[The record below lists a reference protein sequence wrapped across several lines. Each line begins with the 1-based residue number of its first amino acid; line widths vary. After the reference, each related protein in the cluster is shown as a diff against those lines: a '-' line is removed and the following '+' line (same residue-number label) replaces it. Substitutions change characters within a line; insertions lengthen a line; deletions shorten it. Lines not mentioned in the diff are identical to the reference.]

1 MSSSSS
7 SASSS
12 RNDSSEEDAS
22 FHESTAE
29 ERKDMTDEET
39 SDDSS
44 NDENGESDY
53 TENEEADEVGDG
65 DDEEDDEAFL
75 PLAERLERA
84 KKTETTSAID
94 KNAFRERKDQAR
106 QLAKERLA
114 LRKKEQHDERGKK
127 EHTVAKKP
135 SKHAPTEMSSKR
147 SDFMRQRRSTAT
159 LSGVGVKLKAGYKP
173 LDPRLSSM
181 HGHLNVDH
189 FERNYEFLQELRDK
203 EIEQL
208 RERVAAYK
216 VKGQRGQRLR
226 KKLGIT
232 KTDAALEEDRVKLKQ
247 LEQQKAD
254 FARSQIERAAKRSV
268 KKKLQQEVAD
278 GKRGVYFLK
287 RNEKKRLELE
297 AKYEE
302 IRKRGG
308 DAAVD
313 KAVAKRRKK
322 NKSRDASRFGSRQDE
337 SE

>member
-12 RNDSSEEDAS
+12 RDDSSEEDAS
-22 FHESTAE
+22 SHESTAQK
-29 ERKDMTDEET
+29 RKGM

-44 NDENGESDY
+44 NDENSESDY
-53 TENEEADEVGDG
+53 PEDEELDEDGDG
-65 DDEEDDEAFL
+65 DDEEDDEVFL

-94 KNAFRERKDQAR
+94 MDLFRERKHQAR

-114 LRKKEQHDERGKK
+114 LRKKEEHGEGGKK
-127 EHTVAKKP
+127 EHAVEKKP

-147 SDFMRQRRSTAT
+147 SDFMKQSRSTAT

-173 LDPRLSSM
+173 LDPRLSSL

-232 KTDAALEEDRVKLKQ
+232 KSDAALEEDRAKLKQ

-268 KKKLQQEVAD
+268 KKKIQQEVAK
-278 GKRGVYFLK
+278 GTRGVYFLK

-322 NKSRDASRFGSRQDE
+322 NKSRDASRFGSRRDDVDKE
-337 SE
+337 L

>member
-1 MSSSSS
+1 MSSSSSSS

-12 RNDSSEEDAS
+12 RDDSSEEDAS
-22 FHESTAE
+22 SNESAAQ
-29 ERKDMTDEET
+29 ERQDMTEEET

-44 NDENGESDY
+44 NDVNGESDY
-53 TENEEADEVGDG
+53 TGDEDEDGDG
-65 DDEEDDEAFL
+65 DDEVFL

-84 KKTETTSAID
+84 KKSETTSAID
-94 KNAFRERKDQAR
+94 MDAFRERKHQAR

-114 LRKKEQHDERGKK
+114 LRKKEQHGEGGKK
-127 EHTVAKKP
+127 EPAVEKKP
-135 SKHAPTEMSSKR
+135 SKHAPTEISSKR
-147 SDFMRQRRSTAT
+147 SDFMKQSRTTAT
-159 LSGVGVKLKAGYKP
+159 LRGVGVKLKAGYKP
-173 LDPRLSSM
+173 MDPRLSSM
-181 HGHLNVDH
+181 HGLLNVDH

-203 EIEQL
+203 EIQQL

-232 KTDAALEEDRVKLKQ
+232 KTDAALEEDRAKLKQ

-268 KKKLQQEVAD
+268 KKKLQQEVAE
-278 GKRGVYFLK
+278 GKRSAYFLK

-322 NKSRDASRFGSRQDE
+322 NKSRDASRFGSRRDE
-337 SE
+337 